1 MKTTTKTKS
10 SPRISKQEE
19 QEPKKT
25 SYVIYSKEAP
35 KQFNGII
42 GAIDL
47 HCCHLLLSGGKSII
61 EEKVPNNKEPL
72 SWYIEMLE
80 QQDIYIC
87 KSFIDKKGIVW
98 LEVDTA
104 KSPIEEFASWRE
116 LDPKS
121 PTLSEEIAWKSYWI
135 PCKANT
141 TEECIGFWVSA
152 KEEYL
157 TKTISV
163 ASVLKTIMNAS

>member
-10 SPRISKQEE
+10 PPRISKQEE

-25 SYVIYSKEAP
+25 SYIIYSKEAP

-80 QQDIYIC
+80 QQDIYIR
-87 KSFIDKKGIVW
+87 KSFIDKKGYT
-98 LEVDTA
+98 LCCQGKATSDTCYGNILC
-104 KSPIEEFASWRE
+104 S
-116 LDPKS
+116 
-121 PTLSEEIAWKSYWI
+121 LSESVRNI
-135 PCKANT
+135 PTCSKWVEAYYKERGIGRCPASMPNYF
-141 TEECIGFWVSA
+141 ENGKKFEC
-152 KEEYL
+152 E
-157 TKTISV
+157 
-163 ASVLKTIMNAS
+163 